1 MIRYK
6 GYRHEQEK
14 KHEEWLARKRERD
27 EKLAR
32 GEEVEPE
39 EPDPTAEVEIG
50 LWGLVK
56 FLLSTIV
63 IVMLAGK
70 FVTGSY
76 LWEYDGK
83 WVQAKTYFPV
93 RRHPFPPPPRDMQAE
108 TKTCPTSPRI
118 SVRCIG
124 Y

>member
-1 MIRYK
+1 VIRYK
-6 GYRHEQEK
+6 EYRHEQEK

-27 EKLAR
+27 EGLAR
-32 GEEVEPE
+32 GEDVGPE
-39 EPDPTAEVEIG
+39 EPDPTAEVEVG

-63 IVMLAGK
+63 VIMLAGK

-93 RRHPFPPPPRDMQAE
+93 RNRPL
-108 TKTCPTSPRI
+108 PTLSLPCNTQVE
-118 SVRCIG
+118 S
-124 Y
+124 

>member
-1 MIRYK
+1 MTRYREF
-6 GYRHEQEK
+6 RHEREK
-14 KHEEWLARKRERD
+14 KHEEWAARKRERD
-27 EKLAR
+27 ERLAR
-32 GEEVEPE
+32 GEEVGPE

-56 FLLSTIV
+56 FLLATMV
-63 IVMLAGK
+63 IIMLTGK

-93 RRHPFPPPPRDMQAE
+93 RCHPYPLLATRRW
-108 TKTCPTSPRI
+108 KLKR
-118 SVRCIG
+118 V
-124 Y
+124 